1 MPNNY
6 TQRIT
11 TFHRYLLQGKMI
23 GFEKTSP
30 QGPHVCFIDRAKQPA
45 GTEVEINVEAPSSQI
60 ILITLASPRFPVA
73 LPSKSNASVGQVR
86 RPLGAKILAQMERKR
101 QSHAST
107 S

>member
-11 TFHRYLLQGKMI
+11 TFHRYLLQVKMI

-30 QGPHVCFIDRAKQPA
+30 QGQHLCFIDRAKQPA

-60 ILITLASPRFPVA
+60 ILTTLASRFPVA